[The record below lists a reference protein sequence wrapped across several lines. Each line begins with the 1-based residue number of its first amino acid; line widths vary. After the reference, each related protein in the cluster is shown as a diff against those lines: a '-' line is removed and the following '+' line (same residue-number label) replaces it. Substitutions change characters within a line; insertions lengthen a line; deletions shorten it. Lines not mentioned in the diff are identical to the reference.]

1 MAHMEQGTGATSRA
15 IDTADVVARWAVSGC
30 MFLTGPPGSP
40 GLVPPAPLVPRV
52 TALVDRV
59 ERSAVAVGGVLR
71 LDPLELLTERA
82 GALGLSRQGRTS
94 CGGAARLLRTADGWI
109 ALSLA
114 RPDDVDLVPAWLG
127 SPVDDVAWDSIARSV
142 STRPG
147 RELVGR
153 GVLLGLPIAML
164 PAARSR
170 GERRPPSRPSP
181 FAGLSC
187 HPTQVSGAPALPRAA
202 EETVVVDL
210 SSLWAGPLC
219 GALLAECGF
228 RVVKVESTRRP
239 DGARGGSPA
248 FFDRM
253 NGHKRS
259 VALDLHTPAGI
270 AALRRLLEHAD
281 VVIEASRPR
290 ALAQLGIDPLLL
302 VAGGPRVWVSI
313 TGHGY
318 RGESALRVS
327 FGDDAAVAG
336 GLVVWQGRDPYFCCD
351 AVADPVSGIT
361 AAAAAL
367 SALAAGGRWHLDV
380 AMSMVAADMAG
391 PTVPVPAGTFAAPP
405 RAPVASHSAS
415 VMGAHT
421 QRVLDEI
428 GNR

>member
-1 MAHMEQGTGATSRA
+1 MARMEQGAGARPQA
-15 IDTADVVARWAVSGC
+15 ADTAGVVTRWAASGC
-30 MFLTGPPGSP
+30 MFLTGPPDSP
-40 GLVPPAPLVPRV
+40 GLGPPAPLVPRL
-52 TALVDRV
+52 TALAERV
-59 ERSAVAVGGVLR
+59 GGNAAAVGGVLL

-82 GALGLSRQGRTS
+82 GVLGLSRQGRRS

-114 RPDDVDLVPAWLG
+114 RPEDVDLVPAWLG
-127 SPVDDVAWDSIARSV
+127 SPGDDVAWNSIARSV

-147 RELVGR
+147 RELVRR

-164 PAARSR
+164 PAARR
-170 GERRPPSRPSP
+170 RERRLPSRPSP

-187 HPTQVSGAPALPRAA
+187 HPTQVSGAAALPRAA

-219 GALLAECGF
+219 GALLAERGL

-253 NGHKRS
+253 NGQKRS

-270 AALRRLLEHAD
+270 AALRRLLVHAD

-290 ALAQLGIDPLLL
+290 ALAQLGIDPLQL

-318 RGESALRVS
+318 RGESALRVG

-336 GLVVWQGRDPYFCCD
+336 GLVVWQGPDPYFCCD
-351 AVADPVSGIT
+351 AVADPISGIT
-361 AAAAAL
+361 AAAAVL
-367 SALAAGGRWHLDV
+367 SALSAGGRWHLDV

-391 PTVPVPAGTFAAPP
+391 PTLPIPASAFAASPWAP
-405 RAPVASHSAS
+405 RASHHAP
-415 VMGAHT
+415 VMGSDT
-421 QRVLDEI
+421 QQVLDEI
-428 GNR
+428 GHR